1 MATHHFTDTG
11 PEGAP
16 ILKHGTQA
24 RAEIFIAR
32 QYAIEANR
40 RVEAIATVLTLLE
53 RAADIDGHVTIESV
67 RNIQFLLDE
76 QADKLAAANYRIA
89 DAFEKLLGTEA
100 EDTDNNPMH

>member
-1 MATHHFTDTG
+1 MADSHSTDT
-11 PEGAP
+11 P
-16 ILKHGTQA
+16 ILKPGTPA
-24 RAEIFIAR
+24 REEIFIAR

-53 RAADIDGHVTIESV
+53 RAADIDGHVTIEAV

-76 QADKLAAANYRIA
+76 QADKMAAANYRIA

-100 EDTDNNPMH
+100 EDTGNNPMH